1 VKSLNSKS
9 KSNICQKTDFTI
21 AEFPH
26 HPPEGY
32 SYEFEEFKRGVVSI
46 WLRCHRK
53 FDYNLGVSTRTIW
66 GFWSNKDR
74 KFYSPVNSKTIGKEI
89 AIDKT
94 TPYTSMLL
102 KLTPLE
108 SAFF

>member
-1 VKSLNSKS
+1 M
-9 KSNICQKTDFTI
+9 I

-32 SYEFEEFKRGVVSI
+32 SYEFEKFKSGVVSI

-66 GFWSNKDR
+66 GFHKSKTGEY
-74 KFYSPVNSKTIGKEI
+74 FAPVNSKTIGACVNITE
-89 AIDKT
+89 T
-94 TPYTSMLL
+94 RNYTAMPL
-102 KLTPLE
+102 KFNPLE
-108 SAFF
+108 AAFV